1 MYDAIDDPYC
11 YRGTTVLKNRLG
23 LRTQAALDAFE
34 AEATAQRFDEAFPAG
49 RFTVA
54 HYKAVHRHIFGDV
67 YPWAGRERR
76 VRISKGGSM
85 FCYPE
90 HIPTA
95 LKRLFAD
102 LAKWRYLRGLAP
114 EEFVVK
120 GAAFLAELNA
130 IHAFRDGNGRT
141 QLAFFAILAASAG
154 HPLNLDRLDPEA
166 FLAAMIASFGGNET
180 PLQAEIG
187 CLVGLA
193 PAPSL

>member
-1 MYDAIDDPYC
+1 MYDTVDDPYC
-11 YRGTTVLKNRLG
+11 YRGTTVLRNRLG
-23 LRTQAALDAFE
+23 LKSQAALDAFE
-34 AEATAQRFDEAFPAG
+34 AEATAQRFEEAFPAG

-54 HYKAVHRHIFGDV
+54 HYKAIHRHIFGDV

-90 HIPTA
+90 HIRSA

-102 LAKWRYLRGLAP
+102 LATRQHLRGLAP
-114 EEFVVK
+114 DEFVVR
-120 GAAFLAELNA
+120 GAAFLSELNA

-166 FLAAMIASFGGNET
+166 FLAAMIASFRGDEA
-180 PLQAEIG
+180 PLQTEISR
-187 CLVGLA
+187 LVGLA
-193 PAPSL
+193 RPPRS